1 MQILTAAIN
10 FAAVFICDQRT
21 MKQFYNSTVKEVAR
35 ELGTDVSKGLKK
47 DEIESRIGKYGKN
60 MLVQKKNRS
69 FFSMFIAQFKS
80 FMIILLIIAA
90 IISGIMGEWL
100 DTYIIMGIL
109 LLNAFIGAY
118 QEFKAQKSLESLKK
132 MSAPMAKVIRDG
144 EEMVINVEDVV
155 PGDVVEL
162 EVGDIVPA
170 DIRITESVN
179 MSIQESS
186 MTGES
191 VPVEKSTE
199 VLPDE
204 EIPLGDRKNMAYSSG
219 IVTFGHGKG
228 IAVGTGMNTEIGKIA
243 KMLGGESDTQTPM
256 QIRLEKLGKVIGIAS
271 VAICAIIFVIGI
283 LNDHNVISMLMVAVS
298 LAVAAIPE
306 GLPAISTIILSM
318 GVRRMVKHNA
328 IIRKLPSVETLGC
341 TTVICSDKTGTL
353 TKNQM
358 TVVEE
363 FTPSGNLDRLITIS
377 VLCCDAKVV
386 KNSEGGVTRVG
397 DPTEIALIDLGEKHG
412 TVKSALDASCP
423 RVGEVAFDSSR
434 KRMSTINRMQDGSLQ
449 INTKGGLDEVLSVCD
464 RIETAEGVRKITPE
478 DIADLQARNQRMAD
492 SALRVLA
499 MAYRPAEKVSSD
511 VDEVEKDLI
520 FTGITGMIDPEREEV
535 IGAIKECHD
544 AGIRT
549 IMITGDHKATAL
561 AIATKIGIHKE
572 GDLAITGTELD
583 KIDEETFDRTVDK
596 YTVYARIAPEQK
608 VKIVTAW
615 QKKGEIV
622 AMTGDGVNDAPA
634 LKQADIGVSMGITGT
649 EVAKDASDMIL
660 SDDNFVTIVSAV
672 SEGRRIYDNILKTVL
687 FLLSTNLGEVLLLF
701 VASILNMGIP
711 LLPIHILWIN
721 LVSETFPA
729 LALSLDP
736 AARDIMK
743 KQPRGKGKQFMDKGM
758 IWRISY
764 QGVMMGAITLVAFI
778 IGKNM
783 GMEMYGNAGAA
794 ESLGQTMAFASLI
807 AAKLVHAGNLHSNT
821 ESRFKFNPLE
831 NKPLIF
837 AIGASLVFSLAVLLV
852 PSFAEAFSFSSM
864 GRDQW
869 LTVAGL
875 ALVPLVVVELFKA
888 FRWNGK

>member
-1 MQILTAAIN
+1 ME
-10 FAAVFICDQRT
+10 
-21 MKQFYNSTVKEVAR
+21 QFYNKSIEDVAR
-35 ELGTDVSKGLKK
+35 EMGTDPEKGLKGG
-47 DEIESRIGKYGKN
+47 EIASRIEKYGKN
-60 MLVQKKNRS
+60 TLVQKKNKP
-69 FFSMFIAQFKS
+69 FMLMFIEQFKS

-90 IISGIMGEWL
+90 AISGYMGLKTDEGLL

-109 LLNAFIGAY
+109 LLNAIIGAY

-132 MSAPMAKVIRDG
+132 MAAPMAKVVRDG
-144 EEMVINVEDVV
+144 EAIVVNVEDVV
-155 PGDVVEL
+155 PGDLVEL

-191 VPVEKSTE
+191 VPVEKTGDI
-199 VLPDE
+199 LQGTD
-204 EIPLGDRKNMAYSSG
+204 IPLGDRTNMAYSSG
-219 IVTFGHGKG
+219 VVTFGHGKG
-228 IAVGTGMNTEIGKIA
+228 IVVGTGMNTEIGKIA
-243 KMLGGESDTQTPM
+243 DMLGGESDTQTPM
-256 QIRLEKLGKVIGIAS
+256 QVRLEKLGKIIGIAS
-271 VAICAIIFVIGI
+271 VVICVVIFLIGI
-283 LNDHNVISMLMVAVS
+283 LNDRDPVGMFMVAVS

-363 FTPSGNLDRLITIS
+363 YTPGGNLDRLVTIS
-377 VLCCDAKVV
+377 VLCCDAKEV
-386 KNSEGGVTRVG
+386 KNNEGGITKVG
-397 DPTEIALIDLGEKHG
+397 DPTEIALIDLGRQNGVEK
-412 TVKSALDASCP
+412 AELDTACP

-449 INTKGGLDEVLSVCD
+449 INVKGGLDEVLSVCTK
-464 RIETAEGVRKITPE
+464 IETADGVR
-478 DIADLQARNQRMAD
+478 DIAPADISDLQKKNQKMAE

-499 MAYRPAEKVSSD
+499 MAYRPADEVSSEME
-511 VDEVEKDLI
+511 EVERDLI
-520 FTGITGMIDPEREEV
+520 FVGITGMIDPEREEV
-535 IGAIKECHD
+535 IGAIQECHD

-549 IMITGDHKATAL
+549 VMITGDHKATAL
-561 AIATKIGIHKE
+561 AIASKIGIYNE
-572 GDLAITGTELD
+572 GDLAITGTELE
-583 KIDEETFDRTVDK
+583 KIDDRTFEENVGK
-596 YTVYARIAPEQK
+596 YSVYARIAPEQK

-649 EVAKDASDMIL
+649 EVAKDASDMVL

-672 SEGRRIYDNILKTVL
+672 SEGRRIYDNILKTIL

-701 VASILNMGIP
+701 VASIFNMGIP

-736 AARDIMK
+736 ASKDIMK
-743 KQPRGKGKQFMDKGM
+743 KKSRGQNKQFMDKGM

-778 IGKNM
+778 IGKDM
-783 GMEMYGNAGAA
+783 GMDIYGGNADLA

-821 ESRFKFNPLE
+821 ESRFRFNPLW

-837 AIGASLVFSLAVLLV
+837 AIFMSLVFSLAVLMV
-852 PSFAEAFSFSSM
+852 PSFREAFQFAELGQM
-864 GRDQW
+864 QW
-869 LTVAGL
+869 WTIIGL
-875 ALVPLVVVELFKA
+875 AFVPLVVVELFKM

>member
-1 MQILTAAIN
+1 M
-10 FAAVFICDQRT
+10 
-21 MKQFYNSTVKEVAR
+21 
-35 ELGTDVSKGLKK
+35 GTDPVHGLKTN
-47 DEIESRIGKYGKN
+47 EIGARLEKYGKN
-60 MLVQKKNRS
+60 TLVQKKNRS
-69 FFSMFIAQFKS
+69 FISMFFSQFKS

-90 IISGIMGEWL
+90 VISGIMGIKTGEGLL

-132 MSAPMAKVIRDG
+132 MAAPMAKVVRDG
-144 EEMVINVEDVV
+144 ESMVINVEDVV
-155 PGDVVEL
+155 PGDIVEL

-170 DIRITESVN
+170 DIRITESCN

-191 VPVEKSTE
+191 VPVEKNPDT
-199 VLPDE
+199 LPDE
-204 EIPLGDRKNMAYSSG
+204 DIPLGDRKNMAYSSG
-219 IVTFGHGKG
+219 VVTFGHGRG
-228 IAVGTGMNTEIGKIA
+228 IVVGTGMNTEIGKIA
-243 KMLGGESDTQTPM
+243 DMLGGESDTQTPM
-256 QIRLEKLGKVIGIAS
+256 QARLENLGKVIGTAS
-271 VAICAIIFVIGI
+271 VLICVVIFIIGI
-283 LNDHNVISMLMVAVS
+283 LYGRPVINMLMVAVS

-478 DIADLQARNQRMAD
+478 DIADLQARNQKMAD

-511 VDEVEKDLI
+511 VYEVEKNLI

>member
-1 MQILTAAIN
+1 MEKFYGKTVDDVAAE
-10 FAAVFICDQRT
+10 
-21 MKQFYNSTVKEVAR
+21 M
-35 ELGTDVSKGLKK
+35 GTDKVRGLAK
-47 DEIESRIGKYGKN
+47 DEIASRIGKYGKN
-60 MLVQKKNRS
+60 TLVQKKNRS
-69 FFSMFIAQFKS
+69 FFIMFVSQFKS

-90 IISGIMGEWL
+90 IISGIMGIRTGEGLL

-132 MSAPMAKVIRDG
+132 MAAPMAKVVRDG
-144 EEMVINVEDVV
+144 EPMVVNVEDVV
-155 PGDVVEL
+155 PGDIVEL

-191 VPVEKSTE
+191 VPVEKSPET
-199 VLPDE
+199 LPDDD
-204 EIPLGDRKNMAYSSG
+204 IPLGDRRNMAYSSG
-219 IVTFGHGKG
+219 VVTFGHGKG
-228 IAVGTGMNTEIGKIA
+228 IVVGTGMNTEIGKIA
-243 KMLGGESDTQTPM
+243 DMLSGESDTQTPM
-256 QIRLEKLGKVIGIAS
+256 QARLENLGKVIGTAS
-271 VAICAIIFVIGI
+271 VLICVVIFLIGI
-283 LNDHNVISMLMVAVS
+283 LYGRPVISMLMVAVS

-363 FTPSGNLDRLITIS
+363 YTPAKNLDRLVTIS
-377 VLCCDAKVV
+377 VLCCDAKMV
-386 KNSEGGVTRVG
+386 KNSEGGITSVG
-397 DPTEIALIDLGEKHG
+397 DPTEIALIDLGERHG
-412 TVKSALDASCP
+412 TVKAELDAACP
-423 RVGEVAFDSSR
+423 RVGEVAFDSTR
-434 KRMSTINRMQDGSLQ
+434 KRMATINRMQDGTLQ
-449 INTKGGLDEVLSVCD
+449 VNVKGGLDEVLSVCT
-464 RIETAEGVRKITPE
+464 RIETADGIRKITQA
-478 DIADLQARNQRMAD
+478 DITDLQTRNQKMAD

-499 MAYRPAEKVSSD
+499 MAYRPADAVSSE
-511 VDEVEKDLI
+511 VDEVERDLI
-520 FTGITGMIDPEREEV
+520 FVGITGMIDPEREEV

-561 AIATKIGIHKE
+561 AIATKIGIHKD
-572 GDLAITGTELD
+572 GDLTITGTELE
-583 KIDEETFDRTVDK
+583 KLDERTFDENVDK

-701 VASILNMGIP
+701 VTSIFNMGIP

-743 KQPRGKGKQFMDKGM
+743 KSPRGKGKQFMDKGM
-758 IWRISY
+758 IWRIGY
-764 QGVMMGAITLVAFI
+764 QGVMMGAITLAAFLL
-778 IGKNM
+778 GKQT
-783 GMEMYGNAGAA
+783 GMEIYGNAGAA

-821 ESRFKFNPLE
+821 ESRFRFNPLS

-837 AIGASLVFSLAVLLV
+837 AIFISLAFSLSVLLI
-852 PSFAEAFSFSSM
+852 PSLSDAFSFSHLGQM
-864 GRDQW
+864 QW
-869 LTVAGL
+869 LTVIGL
-875 ALVPLVVVELFKA
+875 AFVPLVVVEIFKVLK
-888 FRWNGK
+888 WNGR

>member
-1 MQILTAAIN
+1 M
-10 FAAVFICDQRT
+10 
-21 MKQFYNSTVKEVAR
+21 
-35 ELGTDVSKGLKK
+35 GTDPVHGLKTN
-47 DEIESRIGKYGKN
+47 EIGARQEKYGKN
-60 MLVQKKNRS
+60 TLVQKKNRS
-69 FFSMFIAQFKS
+69 FISMFFSQFKS

-90 IISGIMGEWL
+90 VISGIMGIKTGEGLL

-132 MSAPMAKVIRDG
+132 MAAPMAKVVRDG
-144 EEMVINVEDVV
+144 ESMVINVEDVV

-170 DIRITESVN
+170 DIRITESCN

-191 VPVEKSTE
+191 VPVEKNPDT
-199 VLPDE
+199 LPDE
-204 EIPLGDRKNMAYSSG
+204 DIPLGDRKNMAYSSG
-219 IVTFGHGKG
+219 VVTFGHGRG
-228 IAVGTGMNTEIGKIA
+228 IVVGTGMNTEIGKIA
-243 KMLGGESDTQTPM
+243 DMLGGESDTQTPM
-256 QIRLEKLGKVIGIAS
+256 QARLENLGKVIGTAS
-271 VAICAIIFVIGI
+271 VLICVVIFIIGI
-283 LNDHNVISMLMVAVS
+283 LYGRPVINMLMVAVS

-397 DPTEIALIDLGEKHG
+397 DPTEIALIALGEKHG

-511 VDEVEKDLI
+511 VDEVEKNLI

-572 GDLAITGTELD
+572 GDLVITGTELD